1 MITIQIITKNNESTI
16 FKTLDSLK
24 RLSAEIVVADLGS
37 TDKTIDI
44 CKQFNVKI
52 FKVNFDYNFSDIRN
66 RIVTSSAN
74 DWQLLIHPW
83 EALAE
88 GHETIIKALN
98 SHDNYRLMVLS
109 GDLLMKELRLWR
121 KSSGVSFKHPV
132 YENIEPNNGKVLNV
146 MIYAKSGNLG
156 YQFDILQRW
165 KDKEPTSPEP
175 DYYLACTNLV
185 YHKYDDFIRLG
196 EHYLF
201 LKKNNDES
209 VLMTHYYLAMVY
221 CYIRNNPKKA
231 IENIIECIAVEP
243 TMAEFWCLLGDIY
256 FRLKE
261 FSRANDFYQNAI
273 IAGNKRLADDYLP
286 MELSKYDEYPNKM
299 LQAIKNL
306 NL

>member
-1 MITIQIITKNNESTI
+1 MITIQILTKNNESTI

-24 RLSAEIVVADLGS
+24 LLPAEIIVADIGS
-37 TDKTIDI
+37 TDKTIEI
-44 CKQFNVKI
+44 CKQFGAKTFQVK
-52 FKVNFDYNFSDIRN
+52 FDYDFSDIRN
-66 RIVTSSAN
+66 KIVGNSIN

-98 SHDNYRLMVLS
+98 SNSNYKLMILS
-109 GDLLMKELRLWR
+109 NDLSIKELRLWR
-121 KSSGVSFKHPV
+121 KSSSVRFERPV
-132 YENIEPNNGKVLNV
+132 FENIEPNQGKILNA
-146 MIYAKSGNLG
+146 MIYAENSHLG

-175 DYYLACTNLV
+175 DYYLACANLV
-185 YHKYDDFIRLG
+185 FRKYDDFIRTA

-201 LKKNNDES
+201 LKNTSDES
-209 VLMTHYYLAMVY
+209 VLMTHYYLAIVY

-256 FRLKE
+256 LRLKE
-261 FSRANDFYQNAI
+261 FNRAKDFYQNAL
-273 IAGNKRLADDYLP
+273 IAGNKRQTDDSLP

-299 LQAIKNL
+299 IKNL
-306 NL
+306 S